1 MMMPGDDGGISGS
14 RPQRFE
20 IYTGAGR
27 RRIWS
32 SEEKVAIL
40 AESFA
45 GHETISAVA
54 RRHGLARSQ
63 LFAWRRQCREEREAA
78 GIAALAPVSGPMP
91 ISPMPRSPFFVPAV
105 LAPTPVAAPPTAVS
119 QAPRRQSAAFKAA
132 VELEIGGVP
141 IKIGHGADA
150 KMIVAVIQA
159 VRAGQ

>member
-1 MMMPGDDGGISGS
+1 MMMPGDDSGIRAS

-63 LFAWRRQCREEREAA
+63 LFAWRWQCREEREAA
-78 GIAALAPVSGPMP
+78 GIAALAKSCGIAIETFYVRQAATAGVIAAIGMN
-91 ISPMPRSPFFVPAV
+91 A
-105 LAPTPVAAPPTAVS
+105 LA
-119 QAPRRQSAAFKAA
+119 
-132 VELEIGGVP
+132 
-141 IKIGHGADA
+141 
-150 KMIVAVIQA
+150 
-159 VRAGQ
+159 